1 MAAVYCFSNF
11 VQEYEQVCQ
20 AGAPFSESVL
30 TSFYK
35 SLTVCI
41 FHNVIP
47 HQGLK
52 NLPHLTCK
60 ADWPVVAGFI
70 RPPFLKIGL
79 TLAVFQSLGTTPSSS
94 DLSNIILSG
103 FQITSSSSKSSLGC
117 RSSVPAA
124 LSGRNFRS
132 LPLIFSSLTSIL
144 GSFSFIS
151 RFFVFGSDWS
161 SFVNR
166 DTK

>member
-30 TSFYK
+30 TSLYK

-52 NLPHLTCK
+52 NFAHLTCK

-70 RPPFLKIGL
+70 STSFFKNRTYISCFPISWNNSL
-79 TLAVFQSLGTTPSSS
+79 FQ
-94 DLSNIILSG
+94 
-103 FQITSSSSKSSLGC
+103 
-117 RSSVPAA
+117 RSFEYNLEWFPNH
-124 LSGRNFRS
+124 LF
-132 LPLIFSSLTSIL
+132 
-144 GSFSFIS
+144 
-151 RFFVFGSDWS
+151 
-161 SFVNR
+161 
-166 DTK
+166 